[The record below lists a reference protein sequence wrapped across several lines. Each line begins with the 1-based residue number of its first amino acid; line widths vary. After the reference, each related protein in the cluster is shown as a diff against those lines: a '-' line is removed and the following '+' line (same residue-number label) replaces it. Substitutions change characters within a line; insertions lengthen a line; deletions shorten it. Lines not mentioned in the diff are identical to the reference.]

1 MLEETR
7 LHRICALLSTLNHVS
22 TDMIIQHLCVSRE
35 TVRRDVLKLEAQGRL
50 RRVHGGVISN
60 DYEPEPP
67 LIVRTSVK
75 GKEKRAITSA
85 AVKQL
90 RSGQTVFI
98 DAGSTT
104 SLLTEPLMSMS
115 GLTIITNSLEIAGKL
130 SSNENN
136 LPLQHDVILLGGHM
150 GSVAQATAGEATISE
165 LSRYRA
171 DIALLS
177 PVGISVRSGASSF
190 SHQEAAIAAAM
201 VSHAKSTFI
210 LADSSKLGVTSRIVY
225 AEPTQITKLIT
236 DEEAKSH
243 PEFLEI
249 EKALGDIIIA

>member
-1 MLEETR
+1 MSGG
-7 LHRICALLSTLNHVS
+7 IGWFKSTL
-22 TDMIIQHLCVSRE
+22 T
-35 TVRRDVLKLEAQGRL
+35 
-50 RRVHGGVISN
+50 
-60 DYEPEPP
+60 
-67 LIVRTSVK
+67 
-75 GKEKRAITSA
+75 
-85 AVKQL
+85 
-90 RSGQTVFI
+90 
-98 DAGSTT
+98 
-104 SLLTEPLMSMS
+104 LTEPLMSMS

-150 GSVAQATAGEATISE
+150 GSVAQATAGETTITE

-177 PVGISVRSGASSF
+177 PVGISVHSGASSF

-210 LADSSKLGVTSRIVY
+210 LADSSKLGTTSRIVY
-225 AEPTQITKLIT
+225 AAPTQITKLIT
-236 DEEAKSH
+236 DEEAKLH
-243 PEFLEI
+243 PEFPEI

>member
-1 MLEETR
+1 
-7 LHRICALLSTLNHVS
+7 
-22 TDMIIQHLCVSRE
+22 MIVQHLGVSRE

-50 RRVHGGVISN
+50 RRVHGGVISC
-60 DYEPEPP
+60 DSEPEAP
-67 LIVRTSVK
+67 LMVRNTVN

-104 SLLTEPLMSMS
+104 SLLAEPLMSMS

-130 SSNENN
+130 SANETN
-136 LPLQHDVILLGGHM
+136 LPMQHDVILLGGHM
-150 GSVAQATAGEATISE
+150 GSLAQATAGEATVIE
-165 LSRYRA
+165 LERYRA

-177 PVGISVRSGASSF
+177 PVGISTHAGASSF

-201 VSHAKSTFI
+201 VKNSKSTFI
-210 LADSSKLGVTSRIVY
+210 LADNSKFGITSRIVY
-225 AEPTQITKLIT
+225 ATSMQISKLIT
-236 DEEAKSH
+236 DEDAKSH
-243 PEFLEI
+243 IEFPQI
-249 EKALGDIIIA
+249 AKTIGDIVIA